1 MECTFALAYL
11 TRLFYKPV
19 SHQQSSSIS
28 FSYIFYLSKQ
38 FSSKK
43 KYLIGFIIN
52 RQPCG
57 CVRNWILFNVVAIFI
72 PNLSALALFWFIQF
86 FPYHSDSLEFSA
98 NKMLIRIY
106 TVLIILLIPLLSDT
120 LTHFLLPWKISSIP
134 LVHLEEKKKTTS
146 LWKSLVMVTITS
158 CSAHFCVFHQT
169 DNVSSG
175 KL

>member
-1 MECTFALAYL
+1 MDCTFALAYL

-19 SHQQSSSIS
+19 SHQHSSSIN
-28 FSYIFYLSKQ
+28 FLTFFYLSEQ

-57 CVRNWILFNVVAIFI
+57 CVRNWILFHVVAIFI

-86 FPYHSDSLEFSA
+86 FPYHNDSLGFSA
-98 NKMLIRIY
+98 NKMLTQIHSSDHH
-106 TVLIILLIPLLSDT
+106 SDT
-120 LTHFLLPWKISSIP
+120 AAVRYTHTFSTSLKN
-134 LVHLEEKKKTTS
+134 LVHSTSSLWRKEKKAMS

-158 CSAHFCVFHQT
+158 CSALFCVFHQP